1 MGKRLI
7 IKGAD
12 FSENGIHVA
21 SWVKVLTKN
30 VGSVAFAANGLMN
43 KSVSFDSA
51 DATALA
57 SVTHLKIVFKNWA
70 SDVQQKQ
77 NYKVISNVGSYE
89 DINDA
94 VTIPPDT
101 LSEVKATTI
110 SDIITRL
117 NNSETASCIVQSST
131 QPGES
136 DAFTSEEQ
144 TKLTN
149 AGTTIEVEFYKYE
162 E

>member
-21 SWVKVLTKN
+21 SWVKVLTAN
-30 VGSVAFAANGLMN
+30 VGTVAFAANGLMN
-43 KSVSFDSA
+43 KSVLFDTA
-51 DATALA
+51 DTSALA
-57 SVTHLKIVFKNWA
+57 VATHLKIVFKNWPN
-70 SDVQQKQ
+70 DVQQKQ
-77 NYKVISNVGSYE
+77 NYKVISNLGSYE
-89 DINDA
+89 NIQDA
-94 VTIPPDT
+94 TVIPPDT
-101 LSEVKATTI
+101 LSEVKAATI
-110 SDIITRL
+110 SGIITRL
-117 NNSETASCIVQSST
+117 NNSEIASCVVQSST
-131 QPGES
+131 TSQVSG
-136 DAFTSEEQ
+136 AFTSEEQ